1 MTSAGGRF
9 RRHLRADRPVSHI
22 PRILERLRV
31 SDCYTPNVADA
42 VIEDRAIG
50 ALLGL
55 AVGDA
60 LGTTLEFSRRDA
72 HSPVV
77 DIVGGGPFRLRPG
90 EWTDDTSMALC
101 LADSLVA
108 NAGLQERDLLDR
120 FVRWWRQGENS
131 VNGRCF
137 DIGGTTSQALSHYV
151 KHGQPIGVGPDDK
164 YQAGNG
170 SLMRLAPIA
179 IFAAP
184 DLGGAA
190 HLAERQSLTTHANAV
205 AAEACG
211 LFSQMLVEAMGG
223 HGKHEVLRSRPA
235 AQPDLKDVTAG
246 AWRVKSREAISSSGY
261 VVHTLEAALWC
272 VGRTDNFADALILA
286 VNLADDS
293 DTVGAVTGQLAGAL
307 YGRSAI
313 PARWLDVLAW
323 REHIEQKAIDLLH
336 AGACFRQGE
345 ARV

>member
-1 MTSAGGRF
+1 MA
-9 RRHLRADRPVSHI
+9 
-22 PRILERLRV
+22 
-31 SDCYTPNVADA
+31 DCYAPNVADA

-72 HSPVV
+72 HSPVL
-77 DIVGGGPFRLRPG
+77 DMVGGGPFCLKPG

-108 NAGLQERDLLDR
+108 KGGLHETDLLDR
-120 FVRWWRQGENS
+120 FVNWWLQGENS
-131 VNGRCF
+131 VNGYCF
-137 DIGGTTSQALSHYV
+137 DIGGTTGQALSHYLE
-151 KHGQPIGVGPDDK
+151 HQRPIGEGPDDK

-170 SLMRLAPIA
+170 SLMRLAPVA

-184 DLGGAA
+184 DLGAA
-190 HLAERQSLTTHANAV
+190 ARLAARQSLTTHANAV
-205 AAEACG
+205 AAEACA
-211 LFSQMLVEAMGG
+211 LFASMLVEAMCGQ
-223 HGKHEVLRSRPA
+223 GKDEVLRPRAA
-235 AQPDLKDVTAG
+235 AQTDLKDVASG
-246 AWRVKSREAISSSGY
+246 AWRAKPREAISSSGY

-272 VGRTDNFADALILA
+272 VERTDNFVDAVVLA
-286 VNLADDS
+286 VNLGDDA

-307 YGRSAI
+307 YGRSGI

-323 REHIEQKAIDLLH
+323 REDIEQRAISLLR
-336 AGACFRQGE
+336 AGVKVRQGQ
-345 ARV
+345 ALS

>member
-1 MTSAGGRF
+1 M
-9 RRHLRADRPVSHI
+9 
-22 PRILERLRV
+22 
-31 SDCYTPNVADA
+31 SDCHASNVADA
-42 VIEDRAIG
+42 GIEDRAIG
-50 ALLGL
+50 ALVGL

-72 HSPVV
+72 HSPVI
-77 DIVGGGPFRLRPG
+77 DIVGGGPFRLKPG

-101 LADSLVA
+101 LADSLLA
-108 NAGLQERDLLDR
+108 NSGLEERDLLDR

-151 KHGQPIGVGPDDK
+151 RHGQPIGVGPDDR
-164 YQAGNG
+164 YLAGNG
-170 SLMRLAPIA
+170 SLMRLAPVA

-184 DLGGAA
+184 DMGAA
-190 HLAERQSLTTHANAV
+190 TRLAERQSLTTHANRV

-211 LFSQMLVEAMGG
+211 LFAAMLVEAMVG
-223 HGKHEVLRSRPA
+223 HGKHEVLRTRSA
-235 AQPDLKDVTAG
+235 AHADLEEVAAG
-246 AWRVKSREAISSSGY
+246 TWRHKPREAISSSGY

-272 VGRTDNFADALILA
+272 VARTSNFADALVLA
-286 VNLADDS
+286 VNLGDDS

-307 YGRSAI
+307 YGQSGI

-323 REHIEQKAIDLLH
+323 REEIEQRAISLLC
-336 AGACFRQGE
+336 AGASVRRSEG
-345 ARV
+345 RN

>member
-1 MTSAGGRF
+1 M
-9 RRHLRADRPVSHI
+9 ADCHA
-22 PRILERLRV
+22 
-31 SDCYTPNVADA
+31 PNVADT

-77 DIVGGGPFRLRPG
+77 DIVGGGPFRLKRG

-108 NAGLQERDLLDR
+108 KGGLQETDLLDR

-137 DIGGTTSQALSHYV
+137 DIGGTTRQALSHYV
-151 KHGQPIGVGPDDK
+151 KHGQPIGDGPDDK

-170 SLMRLAPIA
+170 SLMRLAPVA

-184 DLGGAA
+184 DLGAAA
-190 HLAERQSLTTHANAV
+190 HLAERQSLTTHANVV

-211 LFSQMLVEAMGG
+211 LFASMLVEAIGG
-223 HGKHEVLRSRPA
+223 REKQEVLRTRTA
-235 AQPDLKDVTAG
+235 VHADLEELAAG
-246 AWRVKSREAISSSGY
+246 AWRDKPRKAIFSSGY

-272 VGRTDNFADALILA
+272 VGRTDNFADALVLA
-286 VNLADDS
+286 VNLGDDS

-307 YGRSAI
+307 YGRSGI

-323 REHIEQKAIDLLH
+323 RDHIEQQAVGLLS
-336 AGACFRQGE
+336 AGASIRQRE
-345 ARV
+345 AHN